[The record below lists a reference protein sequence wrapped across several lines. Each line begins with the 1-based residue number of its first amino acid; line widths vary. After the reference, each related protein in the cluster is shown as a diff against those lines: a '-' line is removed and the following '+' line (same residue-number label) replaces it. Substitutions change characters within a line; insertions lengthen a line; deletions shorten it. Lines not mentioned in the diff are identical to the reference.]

1 MPLNRRHRFQR
12 MVRGAQVL
20 LPDFVTE
27 VEYFGFAEIL

>member
-1 MPLNRRHRFQR
+1 